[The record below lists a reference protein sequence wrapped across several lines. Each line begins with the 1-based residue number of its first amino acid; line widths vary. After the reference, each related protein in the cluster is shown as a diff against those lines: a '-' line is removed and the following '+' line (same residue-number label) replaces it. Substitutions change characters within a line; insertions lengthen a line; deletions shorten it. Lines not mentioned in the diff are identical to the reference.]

1 MEYLLYYLVLNL
13 YGSAITWRFFQ
24 AAGIP
29 VWKAFVPVYRTYL
42 WTKIADRPWWWT
54 ILAYIPVVDNAMAL
68 VLAYETLHMFGFR
81 QNKHIFL
88 TAATGGL
95 YLGYLNYSAKLE
107 RGVRSNDEIRS
118 RMPLWVNH
126 ILWAVVAAGTVR
138 MMTFEAFNI
147 PTPSMEKSLM
157 VGDYLVVSKIAYGLR
172 MPNTPMSIPLM
183 HNVIP
188 FANVPSYLTLV
199 QLPYLRLPGL
209 AKVQRGDAVVFNFPQ
224 DPGRPADKKDHYVK
238 RCMGTPG
245 DTLELRHTQVF
256 IDGEAVAFPERS
268 NAQFSHYVRTRPG
281 QGFSPRQL
289 KKDFDINYVT
299 NMTVNNQNVSDVL
312 QITETEYVVTI
323 PSQSLAKFAQMPS
336 IDTMFAMDALAG
348 DSTFAPGTPEA
359 LKWYYS
365 NFVAGGMIF
374 PNPMGGHS
382 DSLVYPWTRDN
393 FGPLWIPAKGSTIAL
408 NYDTYLKYEHAVNAY
423 EGHELTRELGP
434 EGERFYVDGQP
445 ATSYTFA
452 LDYYWMMGDNR
463 HNSWDSRY
471 WGFVPETHVVGKPV
485 FIFWSMDSFKSG
497 IDKIRSERLFTV
509 VHGDGKPRSY
519 LIPFLALVGAYY
531 AWEWF
536 RKRKKS

>member
-1 MEYLLYYLVLNL
+1 
-13 YGSAITWRFFQ
+13 
-24 AAGIP
+24 
-29 VWKAFVPVYRTYL
+29 
-42 WTKIADRPWWWT
+42 
-54 ILAYIPVVDNAMAL
+54 
-68 VLAYETLHMFGFR
+68 
-81 QNKHIFL
+81 
-88 TAATGGL
+88 
-95 YLGYLNYSAKLE
+95 
-107 RGVRSNDEIRS
+107 
-118 RMPLWVNH
+118 
-126 ILWAVVAAGTVR
+126 
-138 MMTFEAFNI
+138 MM
-147 PTPSMEKSLM
+147 
-157 VGDYLVVSKIAYGLR
+157 
-172 MPNTPMSIPLM
+172 
-183 HNVIP
+183 
-188 FANVPSYLTLV
+188 
-199 QLPYLRLPGL
+199 
-209 AKVQRGDAVVFNFPQ
+209 
-224 DPGRPADKKDHYVK
+224 
-238 RCMGTPG
+238 
-245 DTLELRHTQVF
+245 
-256 IDGEAVAFPERS
+256 
-268 NAQFSHYVRTRPG
+268 
-281 QGFSPRQL
+281 
-289 KKDFDINYVT
+289 
-299 NMTVNNQNVSDVL
+299 VNNQNVSDVL

-348 DSTFAPGTPEA
+348 DSTFVPGTPEA

-408 NYDTYLKYEHAVNAY
+408 NYDTYLKYEHCVNAY

>member
-1 MEYLLYYLVLNL
+1 
-13 YGSAITWRFFQ
+13 
-24 AAGIP
+24 
-29 VWKAFVPVYRTYL
+29 
-42 WTKIADRPWWWT
+42 
-54 ILAYIPVVDNAMAL
+54 
-68 VLAYETLHMFGFR
+68 
-81 QNKHIFL
+81 
-88 TAATGGL
+88 
-95 YLGYLNYSAKLE
+95 
-107 RGVRSNDEIRS
+107 
-118 RMPLWVNH
+118 
-126 ILWAVVAAGTVR
+126 
-138 MMTFEAFNI
+138 
-147 PTPSMEKSLM
+147 
-157 VGDYLVVSKIAYGLR
+157 
-172 MPNTPMSIPLM
+172 
-183 HNVIP
+183 
-188 FANVPSYLTLV
+188 VPSYLTWV

-245 DTLELRHTQVF
+245 DSLELRHSQVF

-323 PSQSLAKFAQMPS
+323 PSQSLASFAQMPS

-408 NYDTYLKYEHAVNAY
+408 NYDTYLKYEHCVNAY